1 MTDHNSPKSRFAH
14 TQLTVRIPAHIVQRV
29 DEVAAERMTSRS
41 SVLRQILAA
50 GAFKSP
56 TTVVAPEPT
65 DPNVRI
71 TTHAPLEY

>member
-50 GAFKSP
+50 ATSQ
-56 TTVVAPEPT
+56 TCAVAQGPIYPST
-65 DPNVRI
+65 NSSNCTADF
-71 TTHAPLEY
+71 